1 MQTSLSPGFG
11 GGLAETCSRRASARS
26 KQLRWGLHTP
36 SFGRLLQVCPPH
48 GNGRGQDCRWEGAG
62 TPSSPCWQRKPPGQA
77 QSRSGRTW
85 QGDFSKGVDRGW
97 GEWALD
103 TTHLP
108 AEEIN
113 SLTKGHQHL
122 GAWVLTRPHSSV
134 CLSRAP
140 AHRESKIYRIVRAC
154 RPVGKQRVKESKEKL
169 RF

>member
-1 MQTSLSPGFG
+1 MGSTHAILRQATSGVSSSWQWQRTG
-11 GGLAETCSRRASARS
+11 
-26 KQLRWGLHTP
+26 
-36 SFGRLLQVCPPH
+36 LQV
-48 GNGRGQDCRWEGAG
+48 GRCRDSFKSLLAKK
-62 TPSSPCWQRKPPGQA
+62 TTGQA
-77 QSRSGRTW
+77 QSPSGRTW
-85 QGDFSKGVDRGW
+85 QGDLSKGVDRGW

-154 RPVGKQRVKESKEKL
+154 RSVGKQRVKESKEKL